1 MNVYDIINE
10 RILEKLAESDAGNEE
25 PKSAARALG

>member
-1 MNVYDIINE
+1 MNVYEIINE
-10 RILEKLAESDAGNEE
+10 LILEKLAESDAGDE